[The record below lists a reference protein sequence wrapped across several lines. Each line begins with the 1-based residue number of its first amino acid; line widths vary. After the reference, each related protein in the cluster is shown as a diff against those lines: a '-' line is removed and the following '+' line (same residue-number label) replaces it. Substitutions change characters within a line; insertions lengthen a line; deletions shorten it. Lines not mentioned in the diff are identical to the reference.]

1 MYEEW
6 SVLTYRDYNFEDN
19 GRQVRG
25 RTLHCY
31 RKNSGD
37 GWPGI
42 EYAKMAVPFG
52 SEAYA
57 VIPKLNTVYQLSFD
71 RRGKIVNRVESEP
84 SK

>member
-6 SVLTYRDYNFEDN
+6 NVLTYRDYNFEDN

-31 RKNSGD
+31 RENREN

-42 EYAKMAVPFG
+42 EYAKMSVPFG
-52 SEAYA
+52 SDAYA
-57 VIPKLNTVYQLSFD
+57 VIPKCTTRYKFSFD
-71 RRGKIVNRVESEP
+71 RRGKIVDMVESEP